1 MRNTPARLNDTTN
14 RPNPARDTDFCEE
27 KGVSQHETWPDD
39 KKTVRD
45 TQFNAKKGVSRQG
58 KVVGKRTATGE
69 SGCREA
75 DLARV
80 EDRGKQR
87 AEVNRQGV
95 SAELCQGVRLDQF
108 TCLIGYSIQYESM
121 TGSSFISYGTNIESP
136 SHQDFRSS
144 VINPS

>member
-1 MRNTPARLNDTTN
+1 MSLHETRPDDRNTASDTQFH
-14 RPNPARDTDFCEE
+14 AE
-27 KGVSQHETWPDD
+27 KGVSL
-39 KKTVRD
+39 
-45 TQFNAKKGVSRQG
+45 QG
-58 KVVGKRTATGE
+58 KVVGKERRLVNL
-69 SGCREA
+69 GCREA
-75 DLARV
+75 DLARG

-108 TCLIGYSIQYESM
+108 TCIIGYSIQYESM

>member
-1 MRNTPARLNDTTN
+1 MTGKPSAIHGFMPKRVCRCREKSWEKERRLVNL
-14 RPNPARDTDFCEE
+14 
-27 KGVSQHETWPDD
+27 
-39 KKTVRD
+39 
-45 TQFNAKKGVSRQG
+45 
-58 KVVGKRTATGE
+58 
-69 SGCREA
+69 GCREA
-75 DLARV
+75 DLARG

>member
-1 MRNTPARLNDTTN
+1 M
-14 RPNPARDTDFCEE
+14 
-27 KGVSQHETWPDD
+27 
-39 KKTVRD
+39 
-45 TQFNAKKGVSRQG
+45 
-58 KVVGKRTATGE
+58 GKRTATGE

-75 DLARV
+75 DLARD
-80 EDRGKQR
+80 EDRWKQR
-87 AEVNRQGV
+87 AKVNRQGV

-108 TCLIGYSIQYESM
+108 TCIIGYSIQYESM